1 MPYIFLA
8 FAILVE
14 VAASISLRIGTGG
27 RRAFYFVAAVGYT
40 SAFLLLLVALRQ
52 GLPLGI
58 AYGIWVAFGV
68 VLTAFASKR
77 LFKDPLTARML
88 GGISIIVIGVLLV
101 EIGAGH

>member
-1 MPYIFLA
+1 MPYVYLA

-14 VAASISLRIGTGG
+14 VAASISLGVGTSG
-27 RRAFYFVAAVGYT
+27 RRPFYFAAAAGYT
-40 SAFLLLLVALRQ
+40 GAFLLLLAALRE

-68 VLTAFASKR
+68 VLTAFASRR

-88 GGISIIVIGVLLV
+88 GGISIIVVGVLLV
-101 EIGAGH
+101 EIGAAH